1 MTTRFR
7 LKWWWFFCLRL
18 LLLLTLFSCSNHR
31 NIFVN
36 NQLEYYTVF
45 GWNCHYFA
53 YNISCL
59 PCTLPPFYWRCM
71 FFCYICSTIKS
82 LQSPP
87 KQATVFSSRYH
98 CTVPGSIDH
107 RQITISNI
115 IKMVLQSWFSQSVI
129 LPIQNCSLKV
139 LLPWVVA

>member
-18 LLLLTLFSCSNHR
+18 LLFLTLFSCSNHR

-45 GWNCHYFA
+45 GWNCDYFA
-53 YNISCL
+53 YNIYCL

-139 LLPWVVA
+139 LLPCVA